1 MKKPNSSC
9 RRWLKNSEKGTRILF
24 TILLVEDDKM
34 IGSLLENILQEEG
47 YNVIWLE
54 NGASIYTVIKQVDI
68 VIMDIMLPGEDGY
81 QISMRINQLGHNIPI
96 IFLTARS
103 DIESK
108 LRGLEIGE
116 DYMVKPFD
124 PRELLIRIKN
134 KLVATYGIHK
144 QIQHLSIDVTHMR
157 VVNHQHHK
165 EVELTAI
172 EKKIFFYLYENAN
185 FILSKE
191 QFMEYLWPLEDRNL
205 NLINVYIKKLR
216 SKIDDRDGVIIQ
228 NVYGEGYRMNTHMKQ

>member
-1 MKKPNSSC
+1 M
-9 RRWLKNSEKGTRILF
+9 F

-34 IGSLLENILQEEG
+34 IGSLLENILQKEG
-47 YNVIWLE
+47 YKVIWLE
-54 NGASIYTVIKQVDI
+54 NGATLYTVIKQVDI

-81 QISMRINQLGHNIPI
+81 QISMRINQLGLNAPV
-96 IFLTARS
+96 IFLSARS
-103 DIESK
+103 DIDSK

-134 KLVATYGIHK
+134 KLVAFYGIHK

-157 VVNHQHHK
+157 VVNNQYNK
-165 EVELTAI
+165 EVEFTAI

-191 QFMEYLWPLEDRNL
+191 QFMEYLWQLEDRNP
-205 NLINVYIKKLR
+205 NLINVYIKKIR
-216 SKIDDRDGVIIQ
+216 NKINNIDGVIIQ
-228 NVYGEGYRMNTHMKQ
+228 NVYGEGYRMNTHIKQ

>member
-1 MKKPNSSC
+1 MKKPKNSC
-9 RRWLKNSEKGTRILF
+9 RRWLNNSEERTKMLF

-34 IGSLLENILQEEG
+34 IGSLLENILQKEG
-47 YNVIWLE
+47 YNVIWIE
-54 NGASIYTVIKQVDI
+54 NGASLYTVIKQVDI

-157 VVNHQHHK
+157 VVNYQHHK

-228 NVYGEGYRMNTHMKQ
+228 NVYGEGYRMNTYMKQ

>member
-1 MKKPNSSC
+1 MKKPKNSC
-9 RRWLKNSEKGTRILF
+9 RRWLNNSEERTKMLF

-34 IGSLLENILQEEG
+34 IGSLLENILQKEG

-54 NGASIYTVIKQVDI
+54 NGASLYTVIKQVDI

-228 NVYGEGYRMNTHMKQ
+228 NVYGEGYRMNTYMKQ

>member
-1 MKKPNSSC
+1 M
-9 RRWLKNSEKGTRILF
+9 LF

-34 IGSLLENILQEEG
+34 IGSLLENILQKEG

-54 NGASIYTVIKQVDI
+54 NGASLYTVIKEVDI

-81 QISMRINQLGHNIPI
+81 QISIRINQLGHNIPI

-134 KLVATYGIHK
+134 KLVASYGIYK
-144 QIQHLSIDVTHMR
+144 QIQYLSIDVTHMR
-157 VVNHQHHK
+157 VVNNQHNK

-172 EKKIFFYLYENAN
+172 ERKIFFYLYENAD

-191 QFMEYLWPLEDRNL
+191 QFIEYLWPLEDRNP
-205 NLINVYIKKLR
+205 NLINVYIKKVR
-216 SKIDDRDGVIIQ
+216 NKIDDTDGVIIQ
-228 NVYGEGYRMNTHMKQ
+228 NVYGEGYRMNSHVKQ

>member
-1 MKKPNSSC
+1 M
-9 RRWLKNSEKGTRILF
+9 F

-34 IGSLLENILQEEG
+34 IGSLLENILQKKG
-47 YNVIWLE
+47 YKVIWLE
-54 NGASIYTVIKQVDI
+54 NGASFYTVIKQVDI

-81 QISMRINQLGHNIPI
+81 QISMRINQLGLNIPV

-103 DIESK
+103 DIDSK
-108 LRGLEIGE
+108 LRGLEIGV

-134 KLVATYGIHK
+134 KLVTFYGIHK
-144 QIQHLSIDVTHMR
+144 QILHLSIDVTHMR
-157 VVNHQHHK
+157 VINNQNNK
-165 EVELTAI
+165 EVEFTAI

-191 QFMEYLWPLEDRNL
+191 QFMEYLWQLEDRNP
-205 NLINVYIKKLR
+205 NLINVYIKKIR
-216 SKIDDRDGVIIQ
+216 NKIDDTDGMIIQ
-228 NVYGEGYRMNTHMKQ
+228 NVYGEGYRMNTHVKQ

>member
-1 MKKPNSSC
+1 MKKPKSSC
-9 RRWLKNSEKGTRILF
+9 KKWLKNSEEETKMLF

-34 IGSLLENILQEEG
+34 IGSLLENILQKEG
-47 YNVIWLE
+47 YKVIWLE
-54 NGASIYTVIKQVDI
+54 NGASLYTVIKQVDI

-103 DIESK
+103 DIDSK

-134 KLVATYGIHK
+134 KLIASYGIHK

-157 VVNHQHHK
+157 VVNNQNNK
-165 EVELTAI
+165 EVEFTAF
-172 EKKIFFYLYENAN
+172 EKKIFFYLYENTD

-191 QFMEYLWPLEDRNL
+191 QFIDYLWQLEDRNP
-205 NLINVYIKKLR
+205 NLINVYIKKVR
-216 SKIDDRDGVIIQ
+216 NKIADTDGVIIQ
-228 NVYGEGYRMNTHMKQ
+228 NVYGEGYRMNTRVKQ

>member
-1 MKKPNSSC
+1 M
-9 RRWLKNSEKGTRILF
+9 F

-34 IGSLLENILQEEG
+34 IGSLLKNILQKEC
-47 YNVIWLE
+47 YKVIWLE
-54 NGASIYTVIKQVDI
+54 NGASLYTIIKQVDI

-81 QISMRINQLGHNIPI
+81 QISMRINQLGLNIPV

-103 DIESK
+103 DIDSK

-124 PRELLIRIKN
+124 PRELLIRLKN
-134 KLVATYGIHK
+134 KLVTFYGIHK

-157 VVNHQHHK
+157 VVNNQNNK
-165 EVELTAI
+165 EVEFTAI

-191 QFMEYLWPLEDRNL
+191 HFMEYLWQLEDRNP
-205 NLINVYIKKLR
+205 NLINVYIKKIR
-216 SKIDDRDGVIIQ
+216 NKIDDTDGVIIQ
-228 NVYGEGYRMNTHMKQ
+228 NVYGEGYRMNTHVKQ